1 MIRFIMAMYRK
12 VIFLGSSRRD
22 LQAFPEG
29 AKDDLGQML
38 WDVQNDL
45 EPLDWKPM
53 PSIGQGVRELR
64 VKDASGA
71 YRVIYIVKVAEK
83 VHVLHAFQKK
93 TQKTSKKDID
103 LAKQRLRLI

>member
-1 MIRFIMAMYRK
+1 MAMCRK

-45 EPLDWKPM
+45 EPLDWNPCRQ
-53 PSIGQGVRELR
+53 SVR
-64 VKDASGA
+64 AS
-71 YRVIYIVKVAEK
+71 VNCE
-83 VHVLHAFQKK
+83 
-93 TQKTSKKDID
+93 
-103 LAKQRLRLI
+103 